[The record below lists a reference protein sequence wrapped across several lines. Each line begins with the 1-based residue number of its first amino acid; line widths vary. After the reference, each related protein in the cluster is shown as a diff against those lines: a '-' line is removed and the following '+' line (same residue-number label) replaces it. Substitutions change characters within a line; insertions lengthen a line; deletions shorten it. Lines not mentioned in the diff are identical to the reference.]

1 MEITYVNQKEMY
13 LRARRRGT
21 HEELESVQVV
31 LVSQASPLR
40 SFFFER
46 ARRLGIAAAAS
57 NEPDN
62 PSGVYICKSIG
73 NDLRHGNYMYKHLL
87 LHPMS
92 PRMALSASSARARLL
107 DSRGVYRCK
116 SVVNDLRHGNYI

>member
-1 MEITYVNQKEMY
+1 MY
-13 LRARRRGT
+13 LRVRRRGT

-46 ARRLGIAAAAS
+46 ARLGIAAAAS
-57 NEPDN
+57 NEPHN

-73 NDLRHGNYMYKHLL
+73 NDLKHGNYIYKNL

-92 PRMALSASSARARLL
+92 PRIAFSASSARARLL
-107 DSRGVYRCK
+107 NSSGVYTC
-116 SVVNDLRHGNYI
+116 